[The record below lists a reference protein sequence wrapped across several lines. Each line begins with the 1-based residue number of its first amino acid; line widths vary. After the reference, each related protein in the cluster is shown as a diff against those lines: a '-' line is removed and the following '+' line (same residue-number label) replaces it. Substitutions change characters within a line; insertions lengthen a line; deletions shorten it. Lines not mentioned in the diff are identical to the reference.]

1 MLPSLEVKPKDS
13 SQDGSKDRT
22 VLKLPEHGADWA
34 ELDAKM
40 TAMSAT
46 DIDWRRGRAPLYT
59 FFANESVDA
68 IGKQAFTKYMSEN
81 ALGGKRA
88 FFGLKRMEEEVVA
101 IGLDL
106 FHAPSDAQGIM
117 TTGGTESI
125 VLAVKG
131 CRDWFRTRKA
141 ATRHPNVVAP
151 SSAHPAFDKAGDL
164 MDIPIRRIPLG
175 PDLRANVDLMS
186 AAVDEDT
193 MMIVGSAP
201 CFPHGLVDPIE
212 ALGELALGRDL
223 WLHVDACVGGYVAP
237 FVRMLG
243 RPVPAFDFG
252 VAGVRSLS
260 ADLHKFGFCPKP
272 ASTLFYRHAEDA
284 DRQAFDFDTW
294 PNGRFATNTL
304 VGTRP
309 AGGVAAAWA
318 VLHHLGRSGYVEIAR
333 QLMDMMDAYAEGIEA
348 IDGVC
353 LWTRPELTI
362 LNFGSEEIDI
372 FSVAEHM
379 AREGWL
385 CGLTKEPRGIHAM
398 MALQHAPVLEEYLA
412 DLRTAVRAVRS
423 TPQGQPSTLRAN
435 Y

>member
-1 MLPSLEVKPKDS
+1 M
-13 SQDGSKDRT
+13 
-22 VLKLPEHGADWA
+22 KLPEQGVDWA
-34 ELDAKM
+34 ELEAEM
-40 TAMSAT
+40 TAMTSA
-46 DIDWRRGRAPLYT
+46 DIDWRRGRTPLYT
-59 FFANESVDA
+59 FFATENVNA
-68 IGKQAFTKYMSEN
+68 IGKQAFTKFMSEN

-88 FFGLKRMEEEVVA
+88 FFGVKRMEDEVLA

-131 CRDWFRTRKA
+131 CRDWFRTRRGTA
-141 ATRHPNVVAP
+141 RRPNIVAP
-151 SSAHPAFDKAGDL
+151 SSVHPAFDKAGEL

-175 PDLRANVDLMS
+175 PDLRADVALIS

-193 MMIVGSAP
+193 MMVVGSAP

-212 ALGELALGRDL
+212 SLGDLALERDL

-243 RPVPAFDFG
+243 RPLPAFDLEI
-252 VAGVRSLS
+252 AGVRSLS

-272 ASTLFYRHAEDA
+272 ASTLFYRYAEDA
-284 DRQAFDFDTW
+284 ERQAFDFDTW
-294 PNGRFATNTL
+294 PNGRLATNTL

-309 AGGVAAAWA
+309 AGSVAAAWA
-318 VLHHLGRSGYVEIAR
+318 ILHHLGRTGYVEIAR
-333 QLMDMMDAYAEGIEA
+333 RLMEMMDAYAEGVESIE
-348 IDGVC
+348 GLR

-362 LNFGSEEIDI
+362 LNFGAEEIDI
-372 FSVAEHM
+372 FSVADHM
-379 AREGWL
+379 TRDGWL
-385 CGLTKEPRGIHAM
+385 SGLTNKPRGIHAM
-398 MALQHAPVLEEYLA
+398 MALQHEPVREEYLA
-412 DLRTAVRAVRS
+412 GLRAAVEAVRRA
-423 TPQGQPSTLRAN
+423 PQDRPSTLRAS